1 VGKVTRNVADAAD
14 PPKGK
19 AGKGMTVWTAEQL
32 RAFLVS
38 LDDDPL
44 EVPVL
49 LGATTGMRRGE
60 VLGLRWR
67 DVDLDAGRLVV
78 RQTLS
83 APRNVDTGQ
92 HVPVYGAPKTK
103 KGQRVIT
110 LDVQT
115 VAALRAHR
123 KAQLAERMRYG
134 VRVTHDLVFT
144 EPDGE
149 PIHPDR
155 FRKRFEIRVCRSE
168 LPMIRF
174 HDLRHTYATLALQAG
189 VPAKVVSERLGHA
202 SIGITLDT
210 YSHVLPAMDEQ
221 AAERVASI
229 IFGA

>member
-1 VGKVTRNVADAAD
+1 
-14 PPKGK
+14 
-19 AGKGMTVWTAEQL
+19 MTVWTAEQL
-32 RAFLVS
+32 RAFLD
-38 LDDDPL
+38 LLRGDKL
-44 EVPVL
+44 ETAIL
-49 LGATTGMRRGE
+49 LGAMTGMRRGE

-67 DVDLDAGRLVV
+67 DVDLDTGRLVV

-110 LDVQT
+110 LDAQT
-115 VAALRAHR
+115 VAALRAYR

-134 VRVTHDLVFT
+134 VRVDHDLVFT
-144 EPDGE
+144 EPDGS

-155 FRKRFEIRVCRSE
+155 FRKRFEIRVRRSE
-168 LPMIRF
+168 LPLIRF

-189 VPAKVVSERLGHA
+189 MPAKVVSERLGHA

-221 AAERVASI
+221 AAEQVAAL
-229 IFGA
+229 IFGPVH